1 MEAILNAPC
10 RVQNFEGEVME
21 WARAGTCGC
30 ERFRVEKNG
39 RLLGRGAGVIELR
52 GAQENLRAT
61 CGHLR
66 TPVACNLRT

>member
-52 GAQENLRAT
+52 VKKKSREDGSTVILW
-61 CGHLR
+61 LIS
-66 TPVACNLRT
+66 VSV